1 MTTKLSVFI
10 LAYNSEDK
18 IEGALKSVQWVD
30 EVVVIDSHS
39 VDRTAEI
46 AAKYGAKVVQV
57 DFEGFGK
64 LRLAGIA
71 NTTHDWIF
79 SLDTDERCTTE
90 AQEEI
95 QRIIQSGDAADAYHT
110 PRRNYFMGREIKH
123 SGFYPDYRQP
133 QLFKRGKMTFPSED
147 LVHEG
152 YELEGRL
159 DYMENAI
166 VQIPFLTLSEVLEKA
181 NRYSTLSAQKL
192 SRKSQRTSGVGAFIH
207 GLIMFLKM
215 YVFKLGILDGFPG
228 FVLALSNF
236 EGTFYKYA
244 KLAEMNQKQNH
255 SEEGKSEF
263 K

>member
-79 SLDTDERCTTE
+79 SLDTDERCTPE

-95 QRIIQSGDAADAYHT
+95 KRIIQSGDAADAYHT
-110 PRRNYFMGREIKH
+110 PRRNYFMGREIKYR
-123 SGFYPDYRQP
+123 GFYPDYRQP
-133 QLFKRGKMTFPSED
+133 QLFRRGKMTFPSED

-152 YELEGRL
+152 YELDGQL
-159 DYMENAI
+159 GYMKNAI

-181 NRYSTLSAQKL
+181 NRYSSLSAEKL
-192 SRKSQRTSGVGAFIH
+192 FRKSRQTTGIRAFIH
-207 GLIMFLKM
+207 GLAMFLKM
-215 YVFKLGILDGFPG
+215 YVFRLGFLDGFPG
-228 FVLALSNF
+228 FILAFSNF

-244 KLAEMNQKQNH
+244 KLAEMNRKKLH
-255 SEEGKSEF
+255 LEEGG
-263 K
+263 

>member
-46 AAKYGAKVVQV
+46 AAKYGAKVVQF

-79 SLDTDERCTTE
+79 SLDTDERCTPE

-95 QRIIQSGDAADAYHT
+95 QRLIQSGDAADAYHT
-110 PRRNYFMGREIKH
+110 PRRNYFMGREIKY

-133 QLFKRGKMTFPSED
+133 QLFRRGKMTFPSED

-152 YELEGRL
+152 YELDGQL
-159 DYMENAI
+159 DHMKNAI

-181 NRYSTLSAQKL
+181 NRYSSLSAEKL
-192 SRKSQRTSGVGAFIH
+192 SRKSRQTTGIGAFIH
-207 GLIMFLKM
+207 GLAMFLKM
-215 YVFKLGILDGFPG
+215 YVFKLGFLDGFPG
-228 FVLALSNF
+228 FILAFSNF

-244 KLAEMNQKQNH
+244 KLAEMNRKNH
-255 SEEGKSEF
+255 T
-263 K
+263 

>member
-10 LAYNSEDK
+10 LAHNSEDK

-46 AAKYGAKVVQV
+46 AARYGAKVVQV

-79 SLDTDERCTTE
+79 SLDTDERCTPE

-95 QRIIQSGDAADAYHT
+95 QRIIRSEDAADAYHT
-110 PRRNYFMGREIKH
+110 PRRNYFMGREIKY

-133 QLFKRGKMTFPSED
+133 QLFRRGKMTFPSKD

-152 YELEGRL
+152 YELVGRL
-159 DYMENAI
+159 DYMKNAI

-181 NRYSTLSAQKL
+181 NRYSSLSAEKL
-192 SRKSQRTSGVGAFIH
+192 SRKSRQTSGVGAFIH
-207 GLIMFLKM
+207 GLAMFLKM
-215 YVFKLGILDGFPG
+215 YVFKLGFLDGLPG
-228 FVLALSNF
+228 FVLAFSNL

-244 KLAEMNQKQNH
+244 KLAEMNRKKLH
-255 SEEGKSEF
+255 PEEECGESS
-263 K
+263 

>member
-1 MTTKLSVFI
+1 
-10 LAYNSEDK
+10 
-18 IEGALKSVQWVD
+18 
-30 EVVVIDSHS
+30 
-39 VDRTAEI
+39 
-46 AAKYGAKVVQV
+46 
-57 DFEGFGK
+57 
-64 LRLAGIA
+64 
-71 NTTHDWIF
+71 
-79 SLDTDERCTTE
+79 
-90 AQEEI
+90 
-95 QRIIQSGDAADAYHT
+95 
-110 PRRNYFMGREIKH
+110 
-123 SGFYPDYRQP
+123 
-133 QLFKRGKMTFPSED
+133 MTFPSED

-207 GLIMFLKM
+207 GLTMFLKM

-244 KLAEMNQKQNH
+244 KLAEMNRKQNH